1 MRLSRMQ
8 APTHSREILVT
19 GASGG
24 IGSAIVEALQ
34 KRDCHVIGTDR
45 NDADMS
51 SYEDIKR
58 LALSALQE
66 RRIDWVVYAH
76 GFIDA
81 ETDFAKQ
88 SRESIMSTF
97 EINTFSII
105 YLTQMLLPR
114 IDTGIIFISS
124 TAALSPNGRY
134 ATYSASKAAVNAFAQ
149 ALAKNRPTLT
159 CITVCPG
166 PTNTAMRKKIASD
179 AAFSQSPEAVARTVT
194 DIVSGRSNYKSGNI
208 VIVKDGN
215 DSLYREL

>member
-1 MRLSRMQ
+1 MRLSRMK

-34 KRDCHVIGTDR
+34 KRDCHVTRTNR

-51 SYEDIKR
+51 SYEDIELFAKNVT
-58 LALSALQE
+58 QE
-66 RRIDWVVYAH
+66 SKIDWVIYAH
-76 GFIDA
+76 GFIAA
-81 ETDFAKQ
+81 ETDITKQ
-88 SRESIMSTF
+88 SRESIVSTF
-97 EINTFSII
+97 DINTLSII

-114 IDTGIIFISS
+114 IGAGIIFISS

-159 CITVCPG
+159 CITICPG

-179 AAFSQSPEAVARTVT
+179 AALSQSPEAVARTVA
-194 DIVSGRSNYKSGNI
+194 DIVSGKSNYKSGDI